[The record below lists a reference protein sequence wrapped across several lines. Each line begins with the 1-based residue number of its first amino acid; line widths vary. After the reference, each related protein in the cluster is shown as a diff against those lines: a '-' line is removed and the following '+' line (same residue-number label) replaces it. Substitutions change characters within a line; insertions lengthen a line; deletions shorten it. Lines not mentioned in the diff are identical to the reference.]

1 MAVELPKAAKM
12 KNNGEIVLKLDTTPT
27 SEAQNLVDIR
37 DCFENIG
44 FAMNEVVQKI
54 QFLSDNGYST
64 SWVSGADITVTLTGR
79 YIDGH
84 PLCEYLRSIEHEIL
98 EKRCTNYT
106 LEKFGIALSGSCTI
120 TALTIGGGT
129 ATEGAPINM
138 TVNFNGK
145 PTVSG
150 AA

>member
-1 MAVELPKAAKM
+1 MSTTYPSAAKM
-12 KNNGEIVLKLDTTPT
+12 KNNGEIVFKLDTTPGA
-27 SEAQNLVDIR
+27 EASTLVDIR
-37 DCFENIG
+37 EVFENIG

-54 QFLSDNGYST
+54 QFLCDSGYSS
-64 SWVSGADITVTLTGR
+64 SWVSGADITVTLTGK
-79 YIDGH
+79 YIDAH
-84 PLCEYLRSIEHEIL
+84 PMCEYLLSIEHEIL
-98 EKRCTNYT
+98 EKRCTNYS
-106 LEKFGIALSGSCTI
+106 LEKFGVTLTGSCTI
-120 TALTIGGGT
+120 TALSIGGGT

>member
-1 MAVELPKAAKM
+1 MAVELPKAAQM
-12 KNNGEIVLKLDTTPT
+12 KTNGEIVLKLDTTPSAESQT
-27 SEAQNLVDIR
+27 LCDIR
-37 DCFENIG
+37 EVFENIS

-54 QFLSDNGYST
+54 QFLIDNGYST
-64 SWVSGADITVTLTGR
+64 SWVSGADIAITLTGR
-79 YIDGH
+79 YINDD
-84 PLCEYLRSIEHEIL
+84 PLCEYLRSIEHEIG
-98 EKRCTNYT
+98 EKRCTNYS
-106 LEKFGIALSGSCTI
+106 LEKFGLSLTGSCTI
-120 TALTIGGGT
+120 TALSIGGGT